1 MEKGADYQI
10 SSSVNDG
17 VLEIVL
23 TGEVTNDDFETIN
36 KKTIAIQKSM
46 DVDNELLDVRTLN
59 GRLGI
64 VETYNFARNLHSE
77 RPKINIAFVDI
88 VDNVSYNSI
97 HEAPLIN
104 AGLSF
109 KCFTDIGAARDWLKS
124 KQEGIHTAAL

>member
-1 MEKGADYQI
+1 MGKAADYQI

-23 TGEVTNDDFETIN
+23 TGDVTNDDFETIN
-36 KKTIAIQKSM
+36 KKTIAIQQSM
-46 DVDNELLDVRTLN
+46 NIDNELLDVRTLN

-64 VETYNFARNLHSE
+64 VKTYNFVRNLHSD
-77 RPKINIAFVDI
+77 RPQINIAFVDI

-109 KCFTDIGAARDWLKS
+109 KCFSDIGAARDWLKS
-124 KQEGIHTAAL
+124 KQEGMNTAAL